1 MEYTPGMSHTGPALS
16 YDVLLEVAA
25 FASRQTLSSF
35 MKTCRILY
43 HEIAKMMLRRR
54 VVIDN
59 VYDMNAFTAFLNA
72 EPNRPGFLCDLTI
85 DMEPH
90 PPVRLQ
96 PIAPGLSDTFLRHS
110 FRSLT
115 SLRLDHA
122 EETLRLYPKLSDGL
136 ASLSTL
142 TSLIVSPA
150 GSFVMTML
158 LCLQADLRTLV
169 IGYQEGLDQMEAL
182 PHHVLHPVVLLQ
194 RFRHSLETVE
204 IRGYEVELSRAKVPG
219 QYPKVQE
226 FILDSPDCPLLA
238 PYIHA
243 FPDVRNLCITTVF
256 ADALTPDILPRER
269 ATIDAFRRLNQ
280 LDQASFGAW
289 TKLETVSGTVA
300 DVYLAGF
307 SCAIEVLYLN
317 VLTYDPFCMVH
328 TILRDASIS
337 QLHLFIHNLE
347 VLEDGGLPMVLRQLG
362 DSSLEAL
369 FLYIRL
375 CAQTEC
381 EEDQLILVDM
391 AAIDRLLD
399 SFSYLRIKKL
409 DFRLCCD
416 DAACKRGSHRPLA
429 PGMLCGGQ
437 DILAFDG
444 EAVAQRILSSI
455 PTVQDVGVR
464 FMCDRKEEA
473 RLHRTL
479 PDEAQ

>member
-1 MEYTPGMSHTGPALS
+1 MTCSPLLS

-25 FASRQTLSSF
+25 FASRPTLSAL
-35 MKTCRILY
+35 MKTCRVFY
-43 HEIAKMMLRRR
+43 HDIAKVMLRRR

-72 EPNRPGFLCDLTI
+72 EASRAGFLRDLTI
-85 DMEPH
+85 DIEPPPAVGLH
-90 PPVRLQ
+90 PTARG
-96 PIAPGLSDTFLRHS
+96 ISDAFLRHS

-115 SLRLDHA
+115 SLRLDNA
-122 EETLRLYPKLSDGL
+122 EETLRLYGPKLSGGL
-136 ASLSTL
+136 ASMSTL
-142 TSLIVSPA
+142 TSLIVSPV
-150 GSFVMTML
+150 GTSVMTML
-158 LCLQADLRTLV
+158 VRLRADLRTLV
-169 IGYQEGLDQMEAL
+169 IGYQLGLDQIETL
-182 PHHVLHPVVLLQ
+182 PHNVLHPVVLLQ

-243 FPDVRNLCITTVF
+243 FPNVRNLCLTTVF
-256 ADALTPDILPRER
+256 ANALTPDILPRER
-269 ATIDAFRRLNQ
+269 GTIDAFRRLNQ
-280 LDQASFGAW
+280 IDQASFGGW

-317 VLTYDPFCMVH
+317 VRMYDPFCMVH
-328 TILRDASIS
+328 TILKDASVS
-337 QLHLFIHNLE
+337 RLHLFVHNLE
-347 VLEDGGLPMVLRQLG
+347 VLENDGLPMALRQLG

-369 FLYIRL
+369 FLHIRL
-375 CAQTEC
+375 CAQTEYD
-381 EEDQLILVDM
+381 EDQRILVDM

-409 DFRLCCD
+409 DLRLCCD
-416 DAACKRGSHRPLA
+416 DAAWKRGPHSPLA
-429 PGMLCGGQ
+429 PGSLCGGQ
-437 DILAFDG
+437 DIRPFDC
-444 EAVAQRILSSI
+444 EAVAQRMLSSVSTI
-455 PTVQDVGVR
+455 QDVGVR

-473 RLHRTL
+473 RVCRTL
-479 PDEAQ
+479 PNDV